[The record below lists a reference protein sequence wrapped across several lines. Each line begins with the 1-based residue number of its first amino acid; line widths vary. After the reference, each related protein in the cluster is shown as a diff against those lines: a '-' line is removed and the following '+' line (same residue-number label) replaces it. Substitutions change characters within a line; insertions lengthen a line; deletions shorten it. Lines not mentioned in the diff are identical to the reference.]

1 MTTRLLLPST
11 EAQKIIDY
19 LKMRPYQEVYALIA
33 ALLCAQRE
41 DMQPVDAD

>member
-1 MTTRLLLPST
+1 MTTRLLLPSA

-41 DMQPVDAD
+41 DIQQADVE